1 VPGAALLAVRL
12 ELVGCIL
19 RGLLIYRLAVRLILP
34 VGGVVI
40 RGDCQQ
46 PHELAITVGRGAT

>member
-1 VPGAALLAVRL
+1 MLM
-12 ELVGCIL
+12 
-19 RGLLIYRLAVRLILP
+19 YRLVARLFLP

-46 PHELAITVGRGAT
+46 PHELAITVGRGST